1 MWVFGGTSAGALLF
15 VACLGVGLLAA
26 GGAVGADEPPVADA
40 GLDQT
45 IERNATV
52 YLDAGGSYDHSG
64 EVAGYRWSV
73 LAPNGTTF
81 EPECADCE
89 RTHFRATQTGQYNVT
104 VTVTDDAE
112 ASTNDIIHVTVE
124 EPEPPELRL
133 TGPESLFVE
142 RDGTTS
148 ADVRAGADPV
158 SRLVW
163 SVDGSEVGTEELSEA
178 EIREQSV
185 SFTEAGT
192 HTVTAAVTDVL
203 GRTTTD
209 THAIE
214 VVGTPSPAGPTAPST
229 AASGGNSPDA
239 STDFVATNSDTIRDY
254 SDLSFNNYAD
264 GDSAI
269 TLANT
274 AGPGDITL
282 VDGETAR
289 KYLEPYNWHSVNLGD
304 LVENNLIDTDT
315 ARDILN
321 RAQQNQEE
329 KDNGAVGG
337 INPYEPTNT
346 QEATSPVNSPPTAI
360 GPSPLELETTTGTG
374 GTSDAAGPRLSETVT
389 LTQGFTDTE
398 SESGTATEKTDSTIS
413 SGSTSPESDT
423 TSTESGSPA
432 LSDVV
437 TVTSGSD
444 STGLDI
450 DVSDG
455 KGSSNKDSDST
466 DENSNSNGGDERDFE
481 DDSTDSGTGS
491 GGSIGRGNGSG
502 TITVF

>member
-289 KYLEPYNWHSVNLGD
+289 DYLESYNWHNVNLGD
-304 LVENNLIDTDT
+304 LVRDDLVDESRARRIIKQAREN
-315 ARDILN
+315 
-321 RAQQNQEE
+321 QYEHG
-329 KDNGAVGG
+329 NGAVGG
-337 INPYEPTNT
+337 INPYENNEVQRP
-346 QEATSPVNSPPTAI
+346 PSPPGGEDSLTPPAD
-360 GPSPLELETTTGTG
+360 GPTSTTDTTTGT
-374 GTSDAAGPRLSETVT
+374 TLTGPPSSET
-389 LTQGFTDTE
+389 
-398 SESGTATEKTDSTIS
+398 
-413 SGSTSPESDT
+413 
-423 TSTESGSPA
+423 
-432 LSDVV
+432 V
-437 TVTSGSD
+437 TVTSGQD
-444 STGLDI
+444 TT
-450 DVSDG
+450 
-455 KGSSNKDSDST
+455 SSSLNESPEPTES
-466 DENSNSNGGDERDFE
+466 E
-481 DDSTDSGTGS
+481 TDSPTTESAQDSKSDYDEADTNIDDPRHGPDTV
-491 GGSIGRGNGSG
+491 
-502 TITVF
+502 TII